1 MGMKQKLLGNVALV
15 IASAALISGCAG
27 VSFYSDPELTKSTGI
42 PVYAPKPYLL
52 VARTGAKDKPV
63 DVSIVYLNDT
73 SKVVY
78 AKPHSGFGSAK
89 LSLALSNGQMTSFG
103 QETDTKIPELIAS
116 LSGMITAQAGAGKTG
131 AEAKKILSE
140 IEQGADYVTTGAKVK
155 AVADDIAA
163 SLKDKKLD
171 ALTGDERSDVSDAK
185 DALLAAAAT
194 LSDPTKA
201 PAGEA
206 ALKAVKAQTEV
217 LRKISDI
224 TGGPNRAEAA
234 GLLKGWSA
242 KLGALFDDAQP
253 EKPKEAAF
261 ELYEIIQAGATTTL
275 KRVGP

>member
-1 MGMKQKLLGNVALV
+1 MKKIASGSISLV
-15 IASAALISGCAG
+15 IASAAVVSGCAG
-27 VSFYSDPELTKSTGI
+27 VSFYADPELTKSTGI
-42 PVYAPKPYLL
+42 PIYAPKPYVLL
-52 VARTGAKDKPV
+52 SRTGAKDKPV

-103 QETDTKIPELIAS
+103 QETDPKIPELIAS

-140 IEQGADYVTTGAKVK
+140 IEQGADYVATGAKVK

-163 SLKDKKLD
+163 SLKARKLD
-171 ALTGDERSDVSDAK
+171 GLTGDERKDVSDAK
-185 DALLAAAAT
+185 DALLTAAAT
-194 LSDPTKA
+194 LSNPTHVE
-201 PAGEA
+201 PRDA
-206 ALKAVKAQTEV
+206 ALKVVKAQTEV
-217 LRKISDI
+217 LSKISDI
-224 TGGPNRAEAA
+224 PGGLDRAEAT
-234 GLLKGWSA
+234 GRLKGWAA
-242 KLGALFDDAQP
+242 KLASLFDNAQP

-261 ELYEIIQAGATTTL
+261 ELYEIVRDGATTTL

>member
-1 MGMKQKLLGNVALV
+1 MKKTVLGTVALV
-15 IASAALISGCAG
+15 IASAAVVSGCAG
-27 VSFYSDPELTKSTGI
+27 VSFYSDPGLTKSTGI

-73 SKVVY
+73 AKVVY
-78 AKPHSGFGSAK
+78 AKPQSGFGSAK

-116 LSGMITAQAGAGKTG
+116 LSGMITAQAGAGKTR
-131 AEAKKILSE
+131 AETQKILSE
-140 IEQGADYVTTGAKVK
+140 YEQGADYVTTGPKVK
-155 AVADDIAA
+155 AVANDIAA
-163 SLKDKKLD
+163 SLKDKKLA
-171 ALTGDERSDVSDAK
+171 ALTGDERNDVRDAK
-185 DALLAAAAT
+185 DALLTAAAT

-206 ALKAVKAQTEV
+206 ALKAVKAQAEV
-217 LRKISDI
+217 LSKISDI
-224 TGGPNRAEAA
+224 PGGPNRAEAA
-234 GLLKGWSA
+234 GLLKGWAA

-261 ELYEIIQAGATTTL
+261 ELYEIIQTGATTTL

>member
-1 MGMKQKLLGNVALV
+1 MKQKVLGSVALV
-15 IASAALISGCAG
+15 IASAAVISGCAG
-27 VSFYSDPELTKSTGI
+27 VNFYSDPDLKKSTGI
-42 PVYAPKPYLL
+42 PFYAPKPYLL

-78 AKPHSGFGSAK
+78 ADPRSGFGSAK
-89 LSLALSNGQMTSFG
+89 LSLSLSNGQMTSFG

-171 ALTGDERSDVSDAK
+171 ALTGDERNDVRDAK
-185 DALLAAAAT
+185 DALLAAAST
-194 LSDPTKA
+194 LSDPKKA

-206 ALKAVKAQTEV
+206 ALKAVKAQAEV
-217 LRKISDI
+217 LSKISDI

-234 GLLKGWSA
+234 GLLKGWAA

-261 ELYEIIQAGATTTL
+261 ELYEIIQTGSTTTL

>member
-1 MGMKQKLLGNVALV
+1 MKQIALGSIALV
-15 IASAALISGCAG
+15 IASAVVSGCAG

-42 PVYAPKPYLL
+42 PIYAPKPYLL
-52 VARTGAKDKPV
+52 VSRTGAKDKPV

-73 SKVVY
+73 NKVVY

-103 QETDTKIPELIAS
+103 QETDPKIPELIAS

-140 IEQGADYVTTGAKVK
+140 IEQGADYVTTGAKVR

-163 SLKDKKLD
+163 SLKAKKLD
-171 ALTGDERSDVSDAK
+171 ALTGDERKDVSDAK

-217 LRKISDI
+217 LSKISDI
-224 TGGPNRAEAA
+224 PGGPNRAEAA
-234 GLLKGWSA
+234 GLLKGWAA
-242 KLGALFDDAQP
+242 KLGALFDNAQP

-261 ELYEIIQAGATTTL
+261 ELYEIIRDGSTTTL